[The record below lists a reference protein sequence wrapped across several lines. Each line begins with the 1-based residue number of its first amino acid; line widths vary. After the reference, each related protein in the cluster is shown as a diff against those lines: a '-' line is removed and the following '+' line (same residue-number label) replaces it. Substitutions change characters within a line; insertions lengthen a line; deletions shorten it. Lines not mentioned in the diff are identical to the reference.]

1 MVIFALGFI
10 SALNISILVFNI
22 FMYKHSKNLVKSPEK
37 SNNDVEKSTEKTDNG
52 NIYEFSKSMDILNE
66 YLNGGEDERGR

>member
-1 MVIFALGFI
+1 
-10 SALNISILVFNI
+10 
-22 FMYKHSKNLVKSPEK
+22 MYKHSKNLVKSPEK